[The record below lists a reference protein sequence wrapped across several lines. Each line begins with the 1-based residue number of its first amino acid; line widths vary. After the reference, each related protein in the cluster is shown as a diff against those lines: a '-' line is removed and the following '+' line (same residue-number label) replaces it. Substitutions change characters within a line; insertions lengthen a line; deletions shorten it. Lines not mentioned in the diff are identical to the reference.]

1 MKLFFASFAAC
12 TLILSKACNAFVDQR
27 TPSYGKLSSRHATSG
42 KGFGVTLEKQTEAKD
57 WSNLSVAQSK
67 EKLLDLLPRM
77 TGKEEEFRTVEVLVN
92 NLEAN
97 YQQAQTLDFLNLVL
111 QGEWQL
117 LFSTNLSGTPNPAK
131 FRLRELY
138 QRIECNKL
146 EGKLINEATWDLA
159 EQGDG
164 NFECSGTFT
173 VDCNY
178 KINQGARMMLDL
190 DEHILKPA
198 KGTPIPKDVPS
209 LVGLLHRAMPKELF
223 DPADHAI
230 DTTYLDGD
238 LRIAR
243 HTGPRLEGVRDIFIR
258 RGSLQINPVA
268 ADD

>member
-1 MKLFFASFAAC
+1 MRIDHS
-12 TLILSKACNAFVDQR
+12 NAFVQQKTSSHGWFSSQR
-27 TPSYGKLSSRHATSG
+27 NESG
-42 KGFGVTLEKQTEAKD
+42 KGFGATNTLEKKLQQQD
-57 WSNLSVAQSK
+57 FSNLSVAQAK

-77 TGKEEEFRTVEVLVN
+77 TGKEEEFRAVEALVN

-97 YQQAQTLDFLNLVL
+97 YQPAQTLDFLNLIL

-146 EGKLINEATWDLA
+146 QGKLVNEATWDLA
-159 EQGDG
+159 EQGDA
-164 NFECSGTFT
+164 NFEASGTFT
-173 VDCNY
+173 VECSY
-178 KINQGARMMLDL
+178 KINQGTRMMLEL
-190 DEHILKPA
+190 NEHILKPA
-198 KGTPIPKDVPS
+198 KGTKIPKDVPA
-209 LVGLLHRAMPKELF
+209 LVGLLHRAMPKEMF

-230 DTTYLDGD
+230 DTTYLDAD

-258 RGSLQINPVA
+258 RGSLEINPIGG
-268 ADD
+268 DN